1 MSLLHNAVTPLPV
14 VDDAPEPI
22 VARDLARRGLIV
34 APFAVVASGL
44 VWGLDGALSTL
55 FGLALVVANFL
66 AAAAM
71 LAWAAKISPAV
82 LMATA
87 LGGMLLRLGVLT
99 AVVLLV
105 KDLPWVEIVPLAVT
119 IVVAHLF
126 LLVWESRHVSAS
138 LAYPVLKPT
147 APGGL
152 RKENQHP

>member
-1 MSLLHNAVTPLPV
+1 MRLHDPISALPPV
-14 VDDAPEPI
+14 EQAPEPI
-22 VARDLARRGLIV
+22 VARDLARRGLLV
-34 APFAVVASGL
+34 APVAVLVAGL
-44 VWGLDGALSTL
+44 VWGVDGALSAL
-55 FGLALVVANFL
+55 FGLALVVVNLL

-71 LAWAAKISPAV
+71 LAWAARISPAV

-105 KDLPWVEIVPLAVT
+105 KDLPWVEVVPLGIT
-119 IVVAHLF
+119 IVVTHLF

-138 LAYPVLKPT
+138 LAYPVLKP

-152 RKENQHP
+152 RKEKTHS